1 MSRPPSSPGLA
12 RAAEMREPTRRAA
25 LTQGPLAVAVLMLPA
40 LLLLAAVYL
49 WPLLQMSW
57 LSSQASSVLTG
68 LEAIPNGGANWRR
81 LLGDARFWNDAAFTL
96 RFAAVSMALELAL
109 GLAIALLLHRPGRG
123 RGLLRAAV
131 LLPWA
136 LPGTVLAL
144 GWRWIFNDPYGP
156 LNALIQALGLPPYG
170 FLTTPATT
178 WLFVVLADVWKSTPF
193 VALLL
198 LAGLQ
203 SVPQELEES
212 LKLEGASG
220 LQILRRLTLPLL
232 RPWIGLALLFRLA
245 QALGL
250 FDLVQVLTRGGP
262 AGSTESLALYAYLQ
276 AMRFLDFGYSA
287 TLVLAT
293 FLLLCGLTLAG
304 WLVWRLSRGRLMEV
318 GR

>member
-1 MSRPPSSPGLA
+1 MSRAARSERGLLPA
-12 RAAEMREPTRRAA
+12 
-25 LTQGPLAVAVLMLPA
+25 LMLPA

-49 WPLLQMSW
+49 WPLLQVGW
-57 LSSQASSVLTG
+57 LSGRASSVLTG
-68 LEAIPNGGANWRR
+68 LQAMPNGGANWQR
-81 LLGDARFWNDAAFTL
+81 LLQDGRFWSDTAFTL
-96 RFAAVSMALELAL
+96 RFAALSVGLELLL
-109 GLAIALLLHRPGRG
+109 GMAIALLLHRPGRG
-123 RGLLRAAV
+123 RGWLRALT

-203 SVPQELEES
+203 SIPGELEES
-212 LKLEGASG
+212 LRLEGAG
-220 LQILRRLTLPLL
+220 RLQILRHLTLPLL
-232 RPWIGLALLFRLA
+232 SPWISLALLFRLA

-250 FDLVQVLTRGGP
+250 FDLVQVLSRGGP

-293 FLLLCGLTLAG
+293 FLLLAGLTLVG
-304 WLVWRLSRGRLMEV
+304 WLALRRPRRQRHDGGRSGMQARPME
-318 GR
+318 GTP